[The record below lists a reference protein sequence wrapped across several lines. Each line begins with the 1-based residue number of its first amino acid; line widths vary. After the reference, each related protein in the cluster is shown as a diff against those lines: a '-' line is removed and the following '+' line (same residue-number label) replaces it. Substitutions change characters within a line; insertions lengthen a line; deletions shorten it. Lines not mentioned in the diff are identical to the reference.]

1 VLVVRPRRFCVPA
14 ALLLILAGCGPA
26 KLDETKN
33 WTIEPGD
40 VQSIILPAQP
50 RPQRL
55 TVEFESG
62 EPVDVGLYKTDDA
75 KDLYSLPVSKALA
88 VERGKTSGTLTA
100 DLSPDVSTTVTVN
113 ALSKKTTV
121 KVHVTNRK

>member
-1 VLVVRPRRFCVPA
+1 MPARPCLLVA
-14 ALLLILAGCGPA
+14 ALALLVPAGCGPA

-33 WTIEPGD
+33 WTVEPGD

-50 RPQRL
+50 KPQRL
-55 TVEFESG
+55 TVEFESS
-62 EPVDVGLYKTDDA
+62 EPVDAGIYKTDDA
-75 KDLYSLPVSKALA
+75 KELHSLPVSKALA

-100 DLSPDVSTTVTVN
+100 DLGPDVSTTVTVG
-113 ALSKKTTV
+113 ALSKKATV